1 MDLDEWRPMSNLPQ
15 LDMRVRVVAT
25 SPTNG
30 NRKML
35 SVAEKVQKISWRL
48 KYLPHFIPPEESRDD
63 HWYARVKVAF
73 DYSVAV
79 LLLPF
84 VLPVIALAALVVK
97 LTSKGPAFYV
107 QVRLGRDGRPYRL
120 YKIRTMMNDCERLTG
135 ARWSTPGDPRIT
147 RVGRFLRNTHLDELP
162 QLFNVLR
169 GDMSLVGPRPER
181 PELIPG
187 LEEAI
192 PGYRQ
197 RLLIK
202 PGVTGLAQVQLPA
215 DTSTAT
221 VRRKLSYDLY
231 YVRRF
236 SFWLDLRLLA
246 CTALKVIGISAQAQR
261 RLMRLPDPDKVQSV
275 SRLPLEQPQFHS
287 LGSFQPA

>member
-1 MDLDEWRPMSNLPQ
+1 MSNLLQ
-15 LDMRVRVVAT
+15 LDACVRVIPT
-25 SPTNG
+25 LPTNG
-30 NRKML
+30 NRNML
-35 SVAEKVQKISWRL
+35 SVAEKVHRISWRL
-48 KYLPHFIPPEESRDD
+48 RHLPHFIPPEESRDD
-63 HWYARVKVAF
+63 HWYTRTKVLL
-73 DYSVAV
+73 DYSFAI

-84 VLPVIALAALVVK
+84 ALPIIAVAALLVK
-97 LTSKGPAFYV
+97 LTSKGGAFYV
-107 QVRLGRDGRPYRL
+107 QTRLGRHGRPYRL
-120 YKIRTMMNDCERLTG
+120 YKIRTMIHDCERLTG

-147 RVGRFLRNTHLDELP
+147 LVGRFLRNTHLDELP

-192 PGYRQ
+192 PGYGQ
-197 RLLIK
+197 RLQIK

-231 YVRRF
+231 YVRRY
-236 SFWLDLRLLA
+236 SLWLDLRLLA
-246 CTALKVIGISAQAQR
+246 CTTLKVVGVSAPAQR
-261 RLMRLPDPDKVQSV
+261 RLFRLPDPDKVQTI
-275 SRLPLEQPQFHS
+275 SRLPLEQTPLPSFAS
-287 LGSFQPA
+287 LQPA

>member
-1 MDLDEWRPMSNLPQ
+1 MSNLPR
-15 LDMRVRVVAT
+15 LDACVRVVPT

-30 NRKML
+30 NRNML
-35 SVAEKVQKISWRL
+35 SVAEKVQKFSWRL

-63 HWYARVKVAF
+63 HWYARAKVVI
-73 DYSVAV
+73 DYAVAI

-84 VLPVIALAALVVK
+84 ALPVIALAALLVK
-97 LTSKGPAFYV
+97 LTSKGSAFYV
-107 QVRLGRDGRPYRL
+107 QVRLGQHGRPYRL
-120 YKIRTMMNDCERLTG
+120 YKIRTMIHDCERHTG

-147 RVGRFLRNTHLDELP
+147 RFGRFLRNTHLDELP

-169 GDMSLVGPRPER
+169 GHMSLVGPRPER
-181 PELIPG
+181 PELIPS

-231 YVRRF
+231 YVRRYNL
-236 SFWLDLRLLA
+236 WLDMRLLA
-246 CTALKVIGISAQAQR
+246 CTALKVIGVSALAQR

-275 SRLPLEQPQFHS
+275 SRLPLEQPQFYSMSH
-287 LGSFQPA
+287 LQPA

>member
-1 MDLDEWRPMSNLPQ
+1 
-15 LDMRVRVVAT
+15 
-25 SPTNG
+25 
-30 NRKML
+30 
-35 SVAEKVQKISWRL
+35 QKISWRF

-63 HWYARVKVAF
+63 HWYARAKVVL
-73 DYSVAV
+73 DYALAI
-79 LLLPF
+79 LLLPLA
-84 VLPVIALAALVVK
+84 LPVIALAALLVK
-97 LTSKGPAFYV
+97 VNSKGPAFYV
-107 QVRLGRDGRPYRL
+107 QVRLGQHGRPYRL
-120 YKIRTMMNDCERLTG
+120 YKIRTMIHDCERLTG

-187 LEEAI
+187 LEDAI
-192 PGYRQ
+192 PGYGQ
-197 RLLIK
+197 RLQVK

-231 YVRRF
+231 YVRRY
-236 SFWLDLRLLA
+236 SLWLDFRLLA
-246 CTALKVIGISAQAQR
+246 CTALKVLGVPAQTQR

-275 SRLPLEQPQFHS
+275 SRLPLEQPQIHS
-287 LGSFQPA
+287 LPSFQAA